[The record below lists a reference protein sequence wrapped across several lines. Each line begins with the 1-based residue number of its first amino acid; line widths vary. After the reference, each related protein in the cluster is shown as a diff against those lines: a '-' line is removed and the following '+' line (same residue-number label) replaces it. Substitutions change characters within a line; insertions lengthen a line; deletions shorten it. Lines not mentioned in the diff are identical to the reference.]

1 MQSKG
6 LVVKAIILKD
16 NKFLVLIKTNGI
28 VDLPGGHLE
37 AGESVEQGLI
47 RELSEETGL
56 VGGRPDPVNQWILP
70 TGKGNALTGM
80 TFCCDY
86 KQGRVVLSNEHTD
99 YFWQNLD
106 KINQFTPQQWVR
118 GFFLKK

>member
-37 AGESVEQGLI
+37 VGEGVEQGLI

-56 VGGRPDPVNQWILP
+56 VVGKLDPINQWMLI
-70 TGKGNALTGM
+70 TDNGALTGM
-80 TFCCDY
+80 TFCCEY
-86 KQGRVVLSNEHTD
+86 KRGSVVLSQEHTD
-99 YFWQNLD
+99 YFWQDFD
-106 KINQFTPQQWVR
+106 KINQFTPQEWVI
-118 GFFLKK
+118 LKP